1 MILYLLA
8 ATTTIT
14 TLFMQVQGQ
23 CEFKA
28 KQDGLFGNA
37 FILFMRIKMSNF
49 LCNDKIIPSLAH
61 YFMADIKL
69 TE

>member
-1 MILYLLA
+1 MWICLQHSFFPTDMILYLLA

-28 KQDGLFGNA
+28 KQDDNV
-37 FILFMRIKMSNF
+37 FILFMRIKMS
-49 LCNDKIIPSLAH
+49 
-61 YFMADIKL
+61 Y
-69 TE
+69 T

>member
-8 ATTTIT
+8 ATTIIT

-28 KQDGLFGNA
+28 KQDGLFDNV
-37 FILFMRIKMSNF
+37 FILFMRIKMS
-49 LCNDKIIPSLAH
+49 
-61 YFMADIKL
+61 Y
-69 TE
+69 T